1 MTPLQR
7 DANDLIER
15 VKAVILRDGT
25 AACPYAGHAHL
36 YSGPRKEAAVHV
48 LGYSYETDRNHIR
61 AKEIARI
68 TGATLIDDTNISKEV
83 LENVNDSG
91 LNLYDYLKQQQ
102 EEHASQEP
110 EDEAKPKDKTEF
122 KIEADRVMRYA
133 SLHFVDSLHGRV
145 DTSVCGAAR
154 DRVFFEVEL
163 PRLGEETASLITG
176 IAKARDIEI
185 VNDGSIMDI
194 RKLFK
199 HHAIETAYRLV
210 CINEQDMLHRMAW
223 KMGSEKIMQHYL
235 GTRELYMIDREQA
248 WKAAAHELFQN
259 KIPAAEL
266 IRLDRKMT
274 RRDHMAS
281 RAPRHYGA
289 AEDRL
294 SQKEIQLVAFVAKA
308 AATAFWPKAALR
320 MS

>member
-15 VKAVILRDGT
+15 VNVIIRRDGT
-25 AACPYAGHAHL
+25 AALPYNGRARL
-36 YSGPRKEAAVHV
+36 YSGAHEEITEHV
-48 LGYSYETDRNHIR
+48 PDYDHNIHSNHVRAIELAFLLGE
-61 AKEIARI
+61 
-68 TGATLIDDTNISKEV
+68 TLIDNTNIFKEV
-83 LENVNDSG
+83 LENVDGSG
-91 LNLYDYLKQQQ
+91 LNLYDYLKRQQDKLV
-102 EEHASQEP
+102 SQKH
-110 EDEAKPKDKTEF
+110 EDEAKPKDETGF
-122 KIEADRVMRYA
+122 KIEADRVMRHA
-133 SLHFVDSLHGRV
+133 SLHFVDSLWGEV
-145 DTSVCGAAR
+145 NTSVCGAAR
-154 DRVFFEVEL
+154 NRVFFEVEF
-163 PRLGEETASLITG
+163 PRLGEETTNLITG

-194 RKLFK
+194 GKLFK

-223 KMGSEKIMQHYL
+223 EMGSEKIMRHYL
-235 GTRELYMIDREQA
+235 DVREYYMIDREQA
-248 WKAAAHELFQN
+248 WKAAAQELFQG
-259 KIPAAEL
+259 KVPATEL

-281 RAPRHYGA
+281 RAPRHYGVP
-289 AEDRL
+289 EDRF